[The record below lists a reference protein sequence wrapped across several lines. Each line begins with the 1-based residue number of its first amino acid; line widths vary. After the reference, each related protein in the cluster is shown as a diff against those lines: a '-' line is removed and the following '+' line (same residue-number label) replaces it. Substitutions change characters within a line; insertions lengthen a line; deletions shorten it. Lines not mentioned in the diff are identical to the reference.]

1 MCNFWRATGD
11 EPAERV
17 AVCSPGWSV
26 SLGEHATLGQV
37 SMRAEP
43 AKRAALGPAR
53 AARFA
58 GSIRVGRDPRVAR
71 SLSLALHP
79 GLHTVTRFA
88 GSSSVPQRASSTLT
102 DNSCTSRHWS
112 LVIRWG

>member
-26 SLGEHATLGQV
+26 SLGEHETLGQV

-43 AKRAALGPAR
+43 AKRAALGSAR

-58 GSIRVGRDPRVAR
+58 GSIHVGRDPRVAR

-79 GLHTVTRFA
+79 GLHTATRSA
-88 GSSSVPQRASSTLT
+88 GSSSVHRNRLLLVVRRKLHIASLE
-102 DNSCTSRHWS
+102 N
-112 LVIRWG
+112 